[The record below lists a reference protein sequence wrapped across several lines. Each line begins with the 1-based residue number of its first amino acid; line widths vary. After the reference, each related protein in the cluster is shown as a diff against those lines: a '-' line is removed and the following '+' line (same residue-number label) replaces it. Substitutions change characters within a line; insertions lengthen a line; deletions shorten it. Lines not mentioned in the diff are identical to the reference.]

1 MNGNGGIVIAA
12 ALLALVCLLSV
23 TAEAC
28 FENWVF
34 TWEIKIGGMHFLPKR
49 KKQKQNK
56 AEKDVP
62 AQESGSKKKPD
73 PAKLRRYADF
83 FADLL
88 KRYKKRLHIDTLRIC
103 FLSAFDDPYDTAMA
117 YSYAGIA
124 LETIAGIAGGDIPEL
139 MLHTDLDFDA
149 EEPKL
154 GFYIHANTRF
164 LVLVRIY
171 VVIKREMKRVQ
182 KQEAKEK
189 ENVQSTDR

>member
-23 TAEAC
+23 TAEAR

-34 TWEIKIGGMHFLPKR
+34 SWEIKIGGLHFLPKR
-49 KKQKQNK
+49 KKQKQNE
-56 AEKDVP
+56 AEKDAP
-62 AQESGSKKKPD
+62 AQESGGKKKPD
-73 PAKLRRYADF
+73 IAKLRRYADF

-139 MLHTDLDFDA
+139 LLHTDLDFDA
-149 EEPKL
+149 QEPKL
-154 GFYIHANTRF
+154 GCYIHVNTRF
-164 LVLVRIY
+164 LVLIRIY
-171 VVIKREMKRVQ
+171 MVIRREMKRIR

-189 ENVQSTDR
+189 ENVESTDR